1 MRNIR
6 LNVIK
11 ASIFLVFSLG
21 LTNIVL
27 KQRPVKFSENN
38 FVLQNNTAIA
48 FQEREVIAENIV
60 FPSDGGIVNVKSAPY
75 NAKGDGVNDDT
86 VAIQRALSAYPNG
99 NKIIYLPKGTYLVSN
114 QLQWPTFRDG
124 KEHKRTILQGQ
135 NTNQT
140 IIKLK
145 NNANGFN
152 ISSSPKAVIW
162 TGTAPAQ
169 RFRNAIRNLTV
180 NTGTDNKGAI
190 AIQFIA
196 NNQGAIRNVTIRSD
210 DSQGIVGLDMSYTN
224 EIGPLLV
231 KNLKVTGFNIGIKT
245 ANKVNSQ
252 TFEHITLQNQK
263 ECGIAN
269 YGQVLSIRGLQSQNT
284 VPAIC
289 NQNGIVTLLDASL
302 TVTNGASNQ
311 PAIKNSSTLF
321 ARNITTQGYQIA
333 IQNNSGTRQNAV
345 GPSVSEF
352 VSHPISS
359 VFTTPA
365 KSLNLP
371 IQETPD
377 VSWDALNN
385 WESPTHFGA
394 IPNDGIDDSAAIQ
407 AAIDSGK
414 TIVYFPNG
422 SYIINK
428 TIYIRK
434 NVKRIIGLE
443 ASIIGNGIFRFENG
457 NEPVVIIERLD
468 GVGRGIIHASSRTL
482 ILSSMGLAASG
493 RQASYSNTGT
503 GDLYIEDV
511 VGAPWTFNQQK
522 VWARQINPENNNATH
537 ITNNG
542 GILWILGLKT
552 ERGGILV
559 DSKAGAKTE
568 ITGGFVYSTSEPK
581 TTPMFT
587 NDNSAVSLT
596 IGECNFNGNFFSTL
610 VSETRNGVTKT
621 LKRGDSPQSCNGS
634 LIPLYVGYK

>member
-1 MRNIR
+1 MRF
-6 LNVIK
+6 NVIK
-11 ASIFLVFSLG
+11 GSIYLVFCLG
-21 LTNIVL
+21 LANIVL
-27 KQRPVKFSENN
+27 KQIPVDFEGKN
-38 FVLQNNTAIA
+38 FVLQNNTTMAL
-48 FQEREVIAENIV
+48 QDREVIAENIV
-60 FPSDGGIVNVKSAPY
+60 FPSDGGVINVKHAPY
-75 NAKGDGVNDDT
+75 KAKGDGINDDT
-86 VAIQRALSAYPNG
+86 LAIQRALSAYPNG

-114 QLQWPTFRDG
+114 QLQWPTDKDG
-124 KEHKRTILQGQ
+124 KEYKRTILQGQ
-135 NTNQT
+135 NTSQT

-152 ISSSPKAVIW
+152 NSLSPKAVIW

-180 NTGTDNKGAI
+180 NTGTGNRGAI

-210 DSQGIVGLDMSYTN
+210 DSQGIIGLDMSYTN

-231 KNLKVTGFNIGIKT
+231 KNVKIGGFNIGIKT

-263 ECGIAN
+263 ECGISN

-289 NQNGIVTLLDASL
+289 NQNGVVTLLDASL
-302 TVTNGASNQ
+302 TMTNGASNQ

-321 ARNITTQGYQIA
+321 ARNITTQGYKIA

-359 VFTTPA
+359 VFPTLP

-377 VSWDALNN
+377 VSWDALSN
-385 WESPTHFGA
+385 WGSPTHFGA
-394 IPNDGIDDSAAIQ
+394 FPNDSIDDSTAIQ

-414 TIVYFPNG
+414 TTVYFPNG

-443 ASIIGNGIFRFENG
+443 ASIIGTGIFSFENG
-457 NEPVVIIERLD
+457 NEPVVIIERFD
-468 GVGRGIIHASSRTL
+468 GVGSGIIHASSRTL
-482 ILSSMGLAASG
+482 ILSDMGLAASG
-493 RQASYSNTGT
+493 REASYSNTGT

-552 ERGGILV
+552 ERGGVLV
-559 DSKAGAKTE
+559 DTQAGAKTE
-568 ITGGFVYSTSEPK
+568 ITGGFVYSTSERK

-596 IGECNFNGNFFSTL
+596 VAECNFNGNFFSTL
-610 VSETRNGVTKT
+610 VSETRNDVTKT
-621 LKRGDSPQSCNGS
+621 LNRGDSPQSCNGS
-634 LIPLYVGYK
+634 IIPLYVGYK